1 MSGSQSDRSNGAGR
15 CRWCMPAAVVT
26 ALFVFVPS
34 ASGGYGYTTPSI
46 GSPIGPGTVPPSNY
60 ESGLVNTPNPMDST
74 TNLLMTG
81 NVRGAKHFRGSV
93 PYDSATSFGAPLGS
107 TRLDSFLRYA
117 AVPREFGEYPRNYS
131 PFYSETGTMAAIP
144 PGHNAVFAP
153 TSPKVAGGLMPSQA
167 EQPADMMTMAEIPRP
182 QITPDERNAAADTS
196 LATWQRLKLW
206 PMSRTTDQM
215 RDVIPDE
222 LADRLIDRRVSQ
234 PGNEI
239 MTPEEYRRRLEQLQR
254 ELDRVKA
261 DVSSLEQTLEVENGA
276 QPMHEPLQE
285 LQPRS
290 LPDGPPRRVDVPQR
304 PLYATPDHAKSLTSQ
319 PRQGT
324 LDLLDL
330 APAPMQEPA
339 DGMRTDVS
347 VETRWGLHDPPAG
360 RVPSR
365 PLSEKDRIDAIFSP
379 RPSSPSDGD
388 SAGSLPA
395 VRRVAQTA
403 HAYDGPARFLE
414 HPLQDSTSGDATS
427 LDRVSST
434 LTELRGASGGGGEG
448 TQGVGAPS
456 DGEQDRAEPNAAEP
470 LIGDRFRLKYE
481 NAGSF
486 SQERFERYAKA
497 AELYLQQGRYYRAA
511 DSFTLAS
518 MYKPGD
524 SRAYL
529 GKSQALLAA
538 GEYVSSALFLA
549 RALELDTRRTLG
561 RTDLVE
567 VLGGPDS
574 FVRRI
579 SDLEETAADSDA
591 PLLQFLLAYIYY
603 QMDRPQA
610 AQAAIEAAEKELP
623 ASLSLDLL
631 KAAVGG

>member
-1 MSGSQSDRSNGAGR
+1 
-15 CRWCMPAAVVT
+15 MPAAVVT
-26 ALFVFVPS
+26 VLFVFVPS

-46 GSPIGPGTVPPSNY
+46 RSPIGPGTVPPSSY
-60 ESGLVNTPNPMDST
+60 EGGLVNTPNPMDST

-117 AVPREFGEYPRNYS
+117 AVPRQFGEYPRNYS
-131 PFYSETGTMAAIP
+131 PFYSETGTMATIP
-144 PGHNAVFAP
+144 PGHNVVFAP
-153 TSPKVAGGLMPSQA
+153 TSPKVAGGPMQSRA

-182 QITPDERNAAADTS
+182 QITPDERYTATDTS
-196 LATWQRLKLW
+196 LGTWQRLKLW
-206 PMSRTTDQM
+206 PMSRTTDQTGE
-215 RDVIPDE
+215 VIPDG
-222 LADRLIDRRVSQ
+222 LADQFIDRRLLQ
-234 PGNEI
+234 PPNEI
-239 MTPEEYRRRLEQLQR
+239 MTPGEYRRRLEQLQR

-261 DVSSLEQTLEVENGA
+261 DVSSLEQTLEVENA
-276 QPMHEPLQE
+276 TRPTHEPLRE

-290 LPDGPPRRVDVPQR
+290 LPDGPPPDVDVPQR
-304 PLYATPDHAKSLTSQ
+304 PLYATPDRAGSLTSQ
-319 PRQGT
+319 QRQGT
-324 LDLLDL
+324 LGLRDL

-339 DGMRTDVS
+339 DSMRTGVS

-360 RVPSR
+360 RVPSQ
-365 PLSEKDRIDAIFSP
+365 PLSERDRIDAIFSP

-403 HAYDGPARFLE
+403 HAYDAPARFLE
-414 HPLQDSTSGDATS
+414 RPLQDSTSGDARS

-434 LTELRGASGGGGEG
+434 PKELRGGSRSEGDPKRGESPG
-448 TQGVGAPS
+448 TRGIAAAG
-456 DGEQDRAEPNAAEP
+456 DGERDGAEPNAAEL

-529 GKSQALLAA
+529 GKGQALLAA

-549 RALELDTRRTLG
+549 RAIELDPRRTLAK
-561 RTDLVE
+561 TNLVE

-579 SDLEETAADSDA
+579 SDLEETAANSHT

-610 AQAAIEAAEKELP
+610 AQVAIEAAAKELP
-623 ASLSLDLL
+623 ASLSIDLL